1 VSFILLTFGVNQN
14 IKIMLIN
21 FSHPAF
27 KDENGKEVVFQ
38 LEGKMEVCPRCQG
51 TGSHVREDIDD
62 SRLVDMY
69 HEDGD
74 YEALDAY
81 FKGSMDVIC
90 TQCNGRN
97 VVPVPVL
104 DEEMQKEI
112 DEWNQAEWEYQ
123 REVAAERRM
132 GA

>member
-1 VSFILLTFGVNQN
+1 M
-14 IKIMLIN
+14 KKIN

-27 KDENGKEVVFQ
+27 TDAETGEEIVFQ
-38 LEGKMEVCPRCQG
+38 LEGKMEVCSRCQG

-74 YEALDAY
+74 MEALERY
-81 FKGSMDVIC
+81 FAGSMDVTC
-90 TQCNGRN
+90 TVCNGNN

-112 DEWNQAEWEYQ
+112 DEWHQAEWEYQ
-123 REVAAERRM
+123 RECDAERRM